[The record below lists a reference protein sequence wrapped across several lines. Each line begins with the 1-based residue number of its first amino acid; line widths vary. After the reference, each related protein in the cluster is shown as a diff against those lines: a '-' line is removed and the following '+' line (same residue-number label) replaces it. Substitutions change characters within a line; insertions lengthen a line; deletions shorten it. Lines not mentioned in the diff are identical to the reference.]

1 MISLPSPPPPPL
13 SSPLREETTSGHFW
27 LHTTGCNLQACLSCQ
42 PFEGPSLPR
51 PELWGL
57 ATKSKTNPL
66 EQPRS
71 RAQTSRQLWPAPVC
85 CSMGSS
91 SSACRHRLLEISW
104 GQQVHFLLH
113 MKCCKFTTVSTFLA
127 FLGKHESA
135 GLPFLP
141 HCGAV
146 GNSCYVSAQMLRFRG
161 KRCDSC
167 IHLLSQF
174 VKHLSAFH
182 PEVS

>member
-1 MISLPSPPPPPL
+1 MDIFGCKPVAASFQLAAHA
-13 SSPLREETTSGHFW
+13 SPLRGPICPGQSCGV
-27 LHTTGCNLQACLSCQ
+27 CL
-42 PFEGPSLPR
+42 ENPR
-51 PELWGL
+51 QIPWSSPGAGL
-57 ATKSKTNPL
+57 RPAGTFG
-66 EQPRS
+66 
-71 RAQTSRQLWPAPVC
+71 QLC
-85 CSMGSS
+85 CSMVSS
-91 SSACRHRLLEISW
+91 SSVHRHGLLQISW

-113 MKCCKFTTVSTFLA
+113 LKCCRFTTMSTFLA
-127 FLGKHESA
+127 FLGKYESA